1 MDFKIAWWNCHISAP
16 TTKAKPRIL
25 TDEFILIILAVLD
38 SGVDLFCLC
47 EVNEKDCLELER
59 KIKIAALSKPK
70 YADFTVRSL
79 YSKDGNKI
87 DDYGIIYRHNK
98 LLPSSEVVD
107 LNTKADVTDKYLK
120 VGRKL
125 GFKLDG
131 HLDLWIIL
139 CHWQSLR
146 TYTEDSHVRSEV
158 AMALRGHVEDIYD
171 QDGDALIA
179 ICGDFNDEPFSRTLQ
194 MALKASRDISYVKAR
209 SKALFNP
216 FWRLI
221 GISDLVA
228 GSHLPAGTCVTA
240 DPQHMTNWRTFDQ
253 IILSSGFLKNGWH
266 FVGSGVEILSA
277 LIPQG
282 SALTWSDLSDH
293 YPVTCNLKRMP
304 I

>member
-1 MDFKIAWWNCHISAP
+1 MDLKIAWWNCHISAP
-16 TTKAKPRIL
+16 ATKAKPGVV
-25 TDEFILIILAVLD
+25 TDEFISIILTVLD

-47 EVNEKDCLELER
+47 EVNEKDCQELER
-59 KIKIAALSKPK
+59 KIKIAAHLDSR

-87 DDYGIIYRHNK
+87 DDYGVIYRHSK
-98 LLPSSEVVD
+98 LSPSGDAVD
-107 LNTKADVTDKYLK
+107 LNAKADVTEKHLK
-120 VGRKL
+120 VGKKL

-131 HLDLWIIL
+131 TLDLWVIL

-146 TYTEDSHVRSEV
+146 TYTEDSHVRTEV
-158 AMALRGHVEDIYD
+158 ATVLRGYVEDIYE

-221 GISDLVA
+221 GITDLVA
-228 GSHLPAGTCVTA
+228 GSHLPAGTCITA
-240 DPQHMTNWRTFDQ
+240 DTQHMTNWRTFDQ

-277 LIPQG
+277 LSPQG

-293 YPVTCNLKRMP
+293 YPVMCNLKRAL